1 MKGGNCPMS
10 KSFFDDKK
18 QALFSVLFILLFTI
32 VVDVL
37 FVLLGLNYNLNKMI
51 VVIISLFLL
60 AIGIIAAL
68 LFYLAKNGDNS
79 LSLWQKVKRFIVFWW
94 EKEAIRFLFAGAIN
108 TIVGIILS
116 FIFRDILFE
125 KVFNWNPKLI
135 ILQSPIVIEFD
146 YPYLIA
152 FVLGLPIAYTTQ
164 TIMAFRAPWKWE
176 RFLRY
181 PLSSI
186 PNFLMQELGILIFES
201 WIGWS
206 HNIAYIL
213 GTILPLPI
221 MFFIIRFLVKP
232 KKKEN
237 TLDNQSEVNQ

>member
-1 MKGGNCPMS
+1 MS
-10 KSFFDDKK
+10 KSFFADKK
-18 QALFSVLFILLFTI
+18 QALFGIIFILSITI
-32 VVDVL
+32 IVDVI
-37 FVLLGLNYNLNKMI
+37 FILLGLNYNLRKM
-51 VVIISLFLL
+51 VIIIIALFLL
-60 AIGIIAAL
+60 AVGTIAAL
-68 LFYLAKNGDNS
+68 LFYLSKDGNNN
-79 LSLWQKVKRFIVFWW
+79 LSLWQKVKHFMAFWW

-125 KVFNWNPKLI
+125 KVFNWNPKLV

-164 TIMAFRAPWKWE
+164 TIMAFRTPWKWE

-186 PNFLMQELGILIFES
+186 PNFLMQELGILVFES

-213 GTILPLPI
+213 GTIIPLPI

-232 KKKEN
+232 KKKDD
-237 TLDNQSEVNQ
+237 LSDKQSEVNQ